1 MTSVT
6 IYDKADWV
14 SVAGE
19 PLQVTAAMP
28 DSESVI
34 VPVTVIGEVVTVA
47 LGAGELTE
55 TVGAVLSIFRVTE
68 VATVALVL
76 SLTVPEMT

>member
-6 IYDKADWV
+6 IHDKADWV

-19 PLQVTAAMP
+19 PLQVTTAMP

-34 VPVTVIGEVVTVA
+34 VPVTVA
-47 LGAGELTE
+47 KW
-55 TVGAVLSIFRVTE
+55 
-68 VATVALVL
+68 
-76 SLTVPEMT
+76 